1 MRSIALDDIHQIGDE
16 VATTLVLVLYLAPLV
31 LDILVNSDEAV
42 LLRDPPDGEDDDDS
56 YCDSP
61 LREFHCL
68 LTVLGRLRGV
78 YPDKTAEVS
87 EYLLLDVLCTKTV
100 PRYTNCRTYLRC
112 SPLPKEPPHQNL
124 RPRIGSELIG
134 KRLLL

>member
-42 LLRDPPDGEDDDDS
+42 VLRDPPDGEDDDDS

-87 EYLLLDVLCTKTV
+87 EYLLLDVRRTKTV
-100 PRYTNCRTYLRC
+100 PRYIKSRTCLRC
-112 SPLPKEPPHQNL
+112 
-124 RPRIGSELIG
+124 RPFSTGVR
-134 KRLLL
+134 

>member
-42 LLRDPPDGEDDDDS
+42 VLRDPPDGKEDDDS

-68 LTVLGRLRGV
+68 LTVLGRLRDLSRQDG
-78 YPDKTAEVS
+78 
-87 EYLLLDVLCTKTV
+87 
-100 PRYTNCRTYLRC
+100 
-112 SPLPKEPPHQNL
+112 
-124 RPRIGSELIG
+124 GG
-134 KRLLL
+134 

>member
-31 LDILVNSDEAV
+31 LNV
-42 LLRDPPDGEDDDDS
+42 LINRHKTVVLRDAPDSEATDDEDTKAEDNS

-78 YPDKTAEVS
+78 YPDKTTEVS
-87 EYLLLDVLCTKTV
+87 EYLLLDVRCTKTV

-112 SPLPKEPPHQNL
+112 SPLTA
-124 RPRIGSELIG
+124 
-134 KRLLL
+134 